1 MPRFVVTGQLREGAA
16 PKVAEILRAG
26 PPFDLGKT
34 SLERHEVYLGRDEI
48 VFLFEGPDA
57 EGEARRLLAK
67 PRVMGR
73 AGRIGAHLE
82 RPPRLPREVFG
93 WERPRELDGVVF
105 GPYPGPGD
113 SDGGDAAGI

>member
-1 MPRFVVTGQLREGAA
+1 MHRFVVTGQLRPGAA
-16 PKVAEILRAG
+16 PKVAEILREG
-26 PPFDLGKT
+26 PPFDLSET
-34 SLERHEVYLGRDEI
+34 SLERHEIFLGTNEV
-48 VFLFEGPDA
+48 VFVFEGPDA

-67 PRVMGR
+67 PRVLGR

-82 RPPRLPREVFG
+82 NVPRLPREVFS

-113 SDGGDAAGI
+113 SDGGDAG